1 MNFVRKTNG
10 GRFFERGEGEKWP
23 ERSSVCR
30 PAKEPQLRRKKRRAA
45 VEVSGR
51 IRREEEDR

>member
-1 MNFVRKTNG
+1 MALNLEAG
-10 GRFFERGEGEKWP
+10 GASSDSGEKWP

-45 VEVSGR
+45 VERARLRDGAR
-51 IRREEEDR
+51 TLLALA